1 MVWAPRTA
9 RLSIT
14 GMPMQEEPQY
24 AVLHELVAPARR
36 NLSRQTWDYLMGGAE
51 TETSYVR
58 NRVAIDS
65 LAFRPRVLRDVEKVD
80 PS

>member
-58 NRVAIDS
+58 NRVAID
-65 LAFRPRVLRDVEKVD
+65 
-80 PS
+80 